1 MYLVRLT
8 LEDVPTITRNR
19 LIARLINISGE
30 TVSSGKMRFCLLLA
44 TRRGAV
50 FYNCVHMGNT
60 FWVITKK
67 KERIKSPPLQR
78 KEKGNKKG
86 METWMLQEDL
96 LMCPCVCIYVC
107 VTASMF
113 SLYVMCL
120 NAVLWMLQTRDKQSV
135 HSRETLNQWIWIMNN
150 SPKALNSKENTVR
163 VKVTAQCES
172 ERLTRTEKTG
182 DRESFLL
189 QSCQNIAV
197 RTVG

>member
-1 MYLVRLT
+1 MRLCPVGKWGSVCFWQRDEVLFFIIVYT
-8 LEDVPTITRNR
+8 W
-19 LIARLINISGE
+19 ARYFLSYH
-30 TVSSGKMRFCLLLA
+30 K
-44 TRRGAV
+44 
-50 FYNCVHMGNT
+50 
-60 FWVITKK
+60 KK